1 MAHYGVHAELLEFC
15 DAFFPKPTP
24 SCTTRPKPTLD
35 GNPFAALRNAE
46 KLLERNVRAAF
57 TAAVNVHGLA
67 PGLKMAE
74 CGERPDPAAIDP
86 ERKKIDAAFYN
97 VDDVP
102 DDGRQRWADQ
112 ILSVEFKRD
121 DVSLDPFDDDEE
133 NICTPT
139 LTRKAVRGQI
149 ISYAELIFAV
159 QQRVA
164 LFTLVVLGTRVR
176 FVRWDR
182 SGTVVTRAFDYVQ
195 NWEVFCEILWRIG
208 NCTMT
213 QLGFDPSAT
222 RLYPGQAEYDLMD
235 AAADNVEGD
244 IDESERVVSEPDL
257 PNGHFKYVR
266 EMFKKSLVDGWPR
279 YMLEV
284 PAPVEAATTA
294 TSATPARHSDSSP
307 KVDRPVRKFLVCK
320 PEFRA
325 KGMAGRGTRGYVA
338 VDCTTKQFVWLK
350 DAWRANY
357 KKVDQE
363 GVMLGSLNSVEV
375 PFVPTLLC
383 HGDILQQKTATP
395 DWWERKN
402 PLRSPTSSA
411 STATTSSSATASSHT
426 LVGPSTSGSL
436 KRKWVEEPC
445 GAPSAPPQN
454 THGDSDEEND
464 WRTDCPLRLHMHYRL
479 AVKEVAM
486 SLSKFKNDRQLVG
499 IIYDCIRAHESAVK
513 RAKLL
518 HRDVSAGNILI
529 YPTVMKTRGIYWL
542 KWSGLLAD
550 WELSR
555 AVHEPDTPRRPRQP
569 ERTGTWQFMS
579 VALLSHGLKIVG
591 VADELESFFHVMLYY
606 AVRYLKVENCDLPT
620 IANYL
625 YTYFDLYGVDNGV
638 YVCGDK
644 KRQTIAEGRLT
655 VSVNKKLEF
664 GSPLDT
670 LFSQLLLCF
679 KARHVVLANEA
690 EKSAKSPSKAKT
702 QAPSNDIGAL
712 LVDEEMDLV
721 NTDHSKWEKLLVVEA
736 EPGLDH
742 KTIALAEQLSKHET
756 LLHVFRKA
764 YVSDGWHGAR
774 VEDNIP
780 DWWAPPTQAV
790 LAVADTSAASN
801 KRRKVGPPPPDINV
815 QKYLSCPQ
823 LPLYSPTYP
832 PVTPKKPRAP
842 ETTWNRRN

>member
-15 DAFFPKPTP
+15 DEFFPKPTP

-46 KLLERNVRAAF
+46 KLLEKNVRAAF

-133 NICTPT
+133 NISTPT

-244 IDESERVVSEPDL
+244 IDETERVLSGPEL

-294 TSATPARHSDSSP
+294 TTATPARHSDSYP

-338 VDCTTKQFVWLK
+338 LDCTTKRFVWLK

-363 GVMLGSLNSVEV
+363 GVMLGSLNSAEV

-383 HGDILQQKTATP
+383 HGDILQQTTATP

-402 PLRSPTSSA
+402 PLRSPTSST
-411 STATTSSSATASSHT
+411 STSSSATASSHT

-436 KRKWVEEPC
+436 KRKHVEESA
-445 GAPSAPPQN
+445 GATSASPQDIDGN
-454 THGDSDEEND
+454 YEEND

-486 SLSKFKNDRQLVG
+486 PLSKFKRDRQLVG
-499 IIYDCIRAHESAVK
+499 IIYDCLRAHESAVK

-518 HRDVSAGNILI
+518 HRDISAGNILI
-529 YPTVMKTRGIYWL
+529 YPTVVKSPGKYWL

-591 VADELESFFHVMLYY
+591 VADELESFFHVLLYY
-606 AVRYLKVENCDLPT
+606 AVRYLKVKDCDLPT
-620 IANYL
+620 IAGYL
-625 YTYFDLYGVDNGV
+625 YAYFDLYGVDNGV

-644 KRQTIAEGRLT
+644 KRQTITEGRLT

-670 LFSQLLLCF
+670 LFSQLLSCF
-679 KARHVVLANEA
+679 RARYAVLAKEA
-690 EKSAKSPSKAKT
+690 EKPATSPLESET
-702 QAPSNDIGAL
+702 QAPSDDIGAIL
-712 LVDEEMDLV
+712 DEQMAFIYTNNLG
-721 NTDHSKWEKLLVVEA
+721 KEKLPVVEA

-742 KTIALAEQLSKHET
+742 KTIALAEQLSEHGS
-756 LLHVFRKA
+756 LLRAFLQA

-780 DWWAPPTQAV
+780 DWWAPPKQAV

-842 ETTWNRRN
+842 ETTWNRRND